1 MFYEQTSEINR
12 SWIALHSL
20 NISGGLQNLMDQRRR
35 TIEEWILRRTE
46 AWRFQED
53 LLVSNCEWSSHRTLP
68 KTPYYKYYSLI
79 FYKIE
84 AYSNIYKKIIWLHI
98 NISYT
103 KNRYIQEK
111 QNIHVSLK
119 MYIKSETIA
128 KKMKQIYCNL
138 YYSEYYFILWMG
150 NVINKINIYKN
161 KNMYMTD
168 VFGLFWLN
176 GGGGLFHFIFY
187 FLFSFCSIIVLSVYR
202 ALFFIHCRG
211 HWQTNQPRT
220 AVYWRTY
227 RHREPEK
234 WELCTRNCW
243 YVSLHHFII
252 IYFLHST

>member
-1 MFYEQTSEINR
+1 MTIKIVTLTTCIFDNITPLFYEQTSEINR
-12 SWIALHSL
+12 SWIILHSL
-20 NISGGLQNLMDQRRR
+20 IFSCGLQNLMDQRRR

-68 KTPYYKYYSLI
+68 KTSYYKYYCLI

-128 KKMKQIYCNL
+128 NKMKTNL
-138 YYSEYYFILWMG
+138 LQFILQW
-150 NVINKINIYKN
+150 I
-161 KNMYMTD
+161 
-168 VFGLFWLN
+168 LFDFKY
-176 GGGGLFHFIFY
+176 G
-187 FLFSFCSIIVLSVYR
+187 
-202 ALFFIHCRG
+202 
-211 HWQTNQPRT
+211 
-220 AVYWRTY
+220 
-227 RHREPEK
+227 
-234 WELCTRNCW
+234 
-243 YVSLHHFII
+243 
-252 IYFLHST
+252 